1 VKSAGEDKEETMPDF
16 HEVLFPLDIALK
28 SAGGPERKTEIVALG
43 SGREE
48 RNARWAHSRRRY
60 DAGYGVKT
68 LDALSAVVAF
78 FEERRGRLHG
88 FRWRDRL
95 DHSSAPPG
103 ASVTPLDQAIGTGN
117 GSATAFQLAKTY
129 GATYAPY
136 GRPIRKPLAGSV
148 RVAVN
153 GTEQTEGSAFSVDV
167 TTGIVTFLSGHVP
180 ASGASVRAGFL
191 FDVPVRFDTDYLEVD
206 LSAFAAG
213 SVARIPLV
221 EIKL

>member
-1 VKSAGEDKEETMPDF
+1 MTAF
-16 HEVLFPLDIALK
+16 HDVLFPLDIALK
-28 SAGGPERKTEIVALG
+28 SAGGPERRTEIVALA

-68 LDALSAVVAF
+68 LTELSEVVAF

-95 DHSSAPPG
+95 DHASAAPG
-103 ASVTPLDQAIGTGN
+103 AAISPLDQVIGTGD
-117 GSATAFQLAKTY
+117 GVAAQFALAKTY
-129 GATYAPY
+129 GGLHAPY
-136 GRPIRKPLAGSV
+136 RRPIVKPVPGSV
-148 RVAVN
+148 RIAVEGVEAEEGVAFTLDAATGVV
-153 GTEQTEGSAFSVDV
+153 AFLESNAPQAGEAI
-167 TTGIVTFLSGHVP
+167 T
-180 ASGASVRAGFL
+180 AGFL

-213 SVARIPLV
+213 AIPKIPLV
-221 EIKL
+221 EIKV

>member
-1 VKSAGEDKEETMPDF
+1 MPQAF
-16 HEVLFPLDIALK
+16 HEILFPLDIALK
-28 SAGGPERKTEIVALG
+28 SAGGPERRTEIVAVG

-103 ASVTPLDQAIGTGN
+103 GAVAPTDQVIGTGD
-117 GSATAFQLAKTY
+117 GAAATFQLTKTY
-129 GATYAPY
+129 GGAYAPY
-136 GRPIRKPLAGSV
+136 QRPILKPVAGSV
-148 RVAVN
+148 RVAVA
-153 GTEQTEGSAFSVDV
+153 GAEAAEGSAFTVDA
-167 TTGIVTFLSGHVP
+167 TTGVVTFLPGHIP
-180 ASGASVRAGFL
+180 PIGAAVTAGFR

-206 LSAFAAG
+206 LAAFEAG
-213 SVARIPLV
+213 AIPKVPLV
-221 EIKL
+221 EIKV

>member
-1 VKSAGEDKEETMPDF
+1 MTAGF
-16 HEVLFPLDIALK
+16 HEILFPLDIALK

-48 RNARWAHSRRRY
+48 RNSRWAHSRRRY

-68 LDALSAVVAF
+68 LAALSAVVAF

-95 DHSSAPPG
+95 DHSSAAPDT
-103 ASVTPLDQAIGTGN
+103 AVTPLDQALGTGD
-117 GSATAFQLAKTY
+117 GIRTSFDLLKTY
-129 GATYAPY
+129 GGAHAPY
-136 GRPIRKPLAGSV
+136 QRPIVKPIGGSV
-148 RVAVN
+148 RVAVG
-153 GTEQTEGSAFSVDV
+153 GTEVGQGSDFTCDL
-167 TTGIVTFLSGHVP
+167 TTGLITFLPGHIP
-180 ASGASVRAGFL
+180 PGGATITAGFL

-213 SVARIPLV
+213 AIPKIPLL
-221 EIKL
+221 EIKP

>member
-1 VKSAGEDKEETMPDF
+1 MTAAF

-28 SAGGPERKTEIVALG
+28 SAGGPERKTEIVITG

-68 LDALSAVVAF
+68 FEALAAAVAF

-95 DHSSAPPG
+95 DNSSAASG
-103 ASVTPLDQAIGTGN
+103 AVSPLDQAIGTGD
-117 GSATAFQLAKTY
+117 GATATFQLAKTY
-129 GATYAPY
+129 GSVYAPY
-136 GRPIRKPLAGSV
+136 ERPVTKPVAGSV
-148 RVAVN
+148 RVAVS
-153 GTEQTEGSAFSVDV
+153 GLEVVEGVAFACDL
-167 TTGIVTFLSGHVP
+167 TTGLITFLAGHIP
-180 ASGASVRAGFL
+180 AAGQAVTAGFL

-213 SVARIPLV
+213 AIPKIPLV
-221 EIKL
+221 EIKP